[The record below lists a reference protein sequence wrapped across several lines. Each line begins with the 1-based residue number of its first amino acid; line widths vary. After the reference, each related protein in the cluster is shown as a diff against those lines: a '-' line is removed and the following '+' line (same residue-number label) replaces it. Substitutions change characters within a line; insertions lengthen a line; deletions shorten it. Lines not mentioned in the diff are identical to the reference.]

1 MRQQLI
7 ALVLGEVSRELRG
20 DLFPP
25 APGRARP
32 AYTAKA
38 VPPQVIV
45 GQESVTFEDRE
56 VKFHLRGFAPDVL
69 LIEARTDVD
78 DIFHRDVFDLEEK
91 IYRDAY
97 AVLEEYG
104 GSREVSEEYSVFAV
118 SEYEG
123 PPEQFLTH
131 APIIASLLKSERLE
145 LDPKEV
151 EHTLQAQI
159 KYAMND
165 LAILDWDGAF
175 VFDPQGD
182 FEDDLEL
189 LVLAN
194 LQLLRHRILD
204 RGLDERLARMA
215 DLVRL
220 TAGGRP
226 FRHGELS
233 DDLRETIEMRT
244 QSISELQ
251 RLERDIKLI
260 GDWYSARLFE
270 LAASKFRLDA
280 WRTSIRG
287 KLESVEDIYSIIVE
301 NFSVSTKARAEW
313 IQIIAFFILQ
323 VGWFLLLILEFL
335 YFTRH

>member
-38 VPPQVIV
+38 VPSQVIV

-123 PPEQFLTH
+123 PPEQFLTTW
-131 APIIASLLKSERLE
+131 SCSS
-145 LDPKEV
+145 
-151 EHTLQAQI
+151 
-159 KYAMND
+159 
-165 LAILDWDGAF
+165 W
-175 VFDPQGD
+175 
-182 FEDDLEL
+182 
-189 LVLAN
+189 
-194 LQLLRHRILD
+194 RISSFC
-204 RGLDERLARMA
+204 GT
-215 DLVRL
+215 VSS
-220 TAGGRP
+220 TAG
-226 FRHGELS
+226 S
-233 DDLRETIEMRT
+233 T
-244 QSISELQ
+244 
-251 RLERDIKLI
+251 
-260 GDWYSARLFE
+260 
-270 LAASKFRLDA
+270 
-280 WRTSIRG
+280 
-287 KLESVEDIYSIIVE
+287 
-301 NFSVSTKARAEW
+301 SVSRAW
-313 IQIIAFFILQ
+313 PTSSA
-323 VGWFLLLILEFL
+323 
-335 YFTRH
+335 